1 MSAEIETRKSAAAP
15 WPQLRPTRH
24 TRAHEARSF
33 PSDRPIR
40 QPPSG
45 QPIPVRACRPL
56 APSSAASTMAHGAP
70 AMSQAERHRLYL
82 QNLQRRKQL
91 EKEAEAM
98 RNAHRDSAVA
108 LENGFQGF
116 FNGANR
122 EVGKSL
128 PSKHRAAPVRVES
141 REKLLRVP
149 GAVPVPSPFA
159 HREAWAD
166 EGVQPPPR
174 TARRR
179 HEAQSEA
186 PSERRSDAVETPG
199 PCASRLSR
207 WP

>member
-1 MSAEIETRKSAAAP
+1 
-15 WPQLRPTRH
+15 
-24 TRAHEARSF
+24 
-33 PSDRPIR
+33 
-40 QPPSG
+40 
-45 QPIPVRACRPL
+45 
-56 APSSAASTMAHGAP
+56 MAHGAP

-128 PSKHRAAPVRVES
+128 PSKHRAAPGRVES

-186 PSERRSDAVETPG
+186 PSERRVRRQWALGKAVLVRSSEGEMLQIDVPHWIG
-199 PCASRLSR
+199 AAVAAA
-207 WP
+207 